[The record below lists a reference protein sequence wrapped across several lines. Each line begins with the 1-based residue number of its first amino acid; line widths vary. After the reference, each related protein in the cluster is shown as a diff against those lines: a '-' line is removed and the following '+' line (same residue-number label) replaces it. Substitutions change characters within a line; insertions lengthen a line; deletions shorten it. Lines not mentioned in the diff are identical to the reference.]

1 MPVKNTLL
9 FIIIFAIS
17 LTSCDEFNSGTDGD
31 FLFKIGDDLEYSH
44 DDIKLYDSSTHIL
57 YFRTNHP
64 EFENCN
70 QSSFSFYVG
79 KDKIYQGSFWPS
91 YLCSFPTGAFISTM
105 PFFYPDYA
113 LRIEYAGGNEP
124 DSRNHPRII
133 NALKKHNL
141 LHSGVSA
148 VINSIEIDGSQ
159 LDFSFTV
166 TNRDQTDLLIL
177 DIDKMGP
184 GLFHYFTNGLVI
196 YDSDYNNIF
205 SSTIEYQSPSHSN
218 TWRIDWLSVLNSGKS
233 KQFKILYPIDEAI
246 SPGNYC
252 ASFAF
257 PGLYYVGIDQL
268 FKDNAR
274 IWLGNVRA
282 GKEITIQ

>member
-1 MPVKNTLL
+1 MKGSLL
-9 FIIIFAIS
+9 IILIFVIS
-17 LTSCDEFNSGTDGD
+17 LTSCDEFNSETEGD
-31 FLFKIGDDLEYSH
+31 LLFKIRDDLEYSY

-79 KDKIYQGSFWPS
+79 EDKIYQGSFWPS
-91 YLCSFPTGAFISTM
+91 YLCSFPTGIFISTM
-105 PFFYPDYA
+105 PFFYPDYT

-133 NALKKHNL
+133 HALKKHDL
-141 LHSGVSA
+141 LHSGLSVA
-148 VINSIEIDGSQ
+148 INSIEINGSQ

-177 DIDKMGP
+177 DIDKMDP

-196 YDSDYNNIF
+196 YNLNNTLVF
-205 SSTIEYQSPSHSN
+205 KNTIEHQTPSHSN
-218 TWRIDWLSVLNSGKS
+218 TWWIDWLSVLNSGKS
-233 KQFKILYPIDEAI
+233 KLFKILYPIDEAI
-246 SPGNYC
+246 SPGNYH

-257 PGLYYVGIDQL
+257 PGLYHVGIDQL
-268 FKDNAR
+268 FQDNGR
-274 IWLGNVRA
+274 IWLGDVLV
-282 GKEITIQ
+282 